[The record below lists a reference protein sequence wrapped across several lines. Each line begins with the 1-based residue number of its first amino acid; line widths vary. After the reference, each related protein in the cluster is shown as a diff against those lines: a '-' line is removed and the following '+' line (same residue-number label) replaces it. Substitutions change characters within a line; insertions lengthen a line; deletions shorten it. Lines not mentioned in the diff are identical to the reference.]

1 MKKNCFAK
9 NCFKIFKLFITALT
23 LGSIFNFQSLAAEQ
37 SLEGKTALFIG
48 DSIAAGWRDDRNG
61 GAYKNSS
68 SVTDGR
74 GWSRRLR
81 LDYGLD
87 AENASVA
94 GASFK
99 RIDNRARIVEQ
110 LHNNKFKEYD
120 YVIMEGGFNDAM
132 GENKTP
138 ASPDTATPIGKVSY
152 SFSLD
157 DFDTS
162 TFAGALEE
170 LFYYAKSY
178 FDGAKLGFIITYST
192 PLSKYGGYTANAA
205 KMKEYWDTAK
215 QICDKW
221 DIAYLDLFSGKTAD
235 GKSYSNDIL
244 KTSSTAYFPGGND
257 QIHLNSAGYD
267 VISPYIAEW
276 MKTLNG
282 GTSQGGSGSNNSS
295 GSSIISGNSS
305 SGNIDGGNFS
315 SGSSASGSSLSS
327 YGGQSQNQTSA
338 SGLDTSSAESDFS
351 DKSEEASQS
360 KDVFQSAVSSDT
372 DGHSSAASAVG
383 SEDSEEKKKGLSV
396 TAVILIS
403 AGLFVV
409 AAGGTVGI
417 LFLINK
423 KHG

>member
-1 MKKNCFAK
+1 MKKT
-9 NCFKIFKLFITALT
+9 CFKIFTLFITALT
-23 LGSIFNFQSLAAEQ
+23 LGSIFSLQSLAAEQ

-61 GAYKNSS
+61 GAYENSS
-68 SVTDGR
+68 SVTYGR

-81 LDYGLD
+81 LDYGLG

-110 LHNNKFKEYD
+110 LHNNKSKEYD

-138 ASPDTATPIGKVSY
+138 ASPETATPVGKVSS

-221 DIAYLDLFSGKTAD
+221 DIAYLDLFSGKAAD

-244 KTSSTAYFPGGND
+244 KTSSTSYFPGGND

-276 MKTLNG
+276 MKTLNS
-282 GTSQGGSGSNNSS
+282 GTSQGGGGSNSSS
-295 GSSIISGNSS
+295 GSSTSSGNSS
-305 SGNIDGGNFS
+305 SGNTGGGNSS
-315 SGSSASGSSLSS
+315 SGASTAGSSLSS
-327 YGGQSQNQTSA
+327 SGGQSQNQTSA
-338 SGLDTSSAESDFS
+338 SGSGTSSAGSDFS
-351 DKSEEASQS
+351 DKSEEALQS
-360 KDVFQSAVSSDT
+360 EGSSQSAVSSDT
-372 DGHSSAASAVG
+372 DSHSSAASAVG
-383 SEDSEEKKKGLSV
+383 GEDSEEKKKGLSV

>member
-1 MKKNCFAK
+1 MKKT
-9 NCFKIFKLFITALT
+9 CFKIFTLFITALT
-23 LGSIFNFQSLAAEQ
+23 LGSIFNMQSLAAEQ

-61 GAYKNSS
+61 GPYKNSS

-87 AENASVA
+87 AENVSVA

-110 LHNNKFKEYD
+110 LHNNKSKEYD

-138 ASPDTATPIGKVSY
+138 ASPETATPVGKVSS

-170 LFYYAKSY
+170 LFYYAKSD
-178 FDGAKLGFIITYST
+178 FGGAKLGFIITYST

-221 DIAYLDLFSGKTAD
+221 DIAYLDLFSGRAAD

-244 KTSSTAYFPGGND
+244 KTSSTSYFPGGND

-276 MKTLNG
+276 MKTLNS
-282 GTSQGGSGSNNSS
+282 GTSQGGGGSNSSS
-295 GSSIISGNSS
+295 GSSTSSGNSS
-305 SGNIDGGNFS
+305 SGNTGGGNSS
-315 SGSSASGSSLSS
+315 SGASTAGSSLSS
-327 YGGQSQNQTSA
+327 SGGQSQNQTSA
-338 SGLDTSSAESDFS
+338 SGSGTSSAGSDSS

-360 KDVFQSAVSSDT
+360 EGSSQSAVSSDT
-372 DGHSSAASAVG
+372 DSHSSAASAVG
-383 SEDSEEKKKGLSV
+383 GEDSEEKKKGLSV

>member
-1 MKKNCFAK
+1 MKKT
-9 NCFKIFKLFITALT
+9 CFKIFTLFITALT
-23 LGSIFNFQSLAAEQ
+23 LGSIFNMQSLAAEQ

-61 GAYKNSS
+61 GPYKNSS

-87 AENASVA
+87 AENVSVA

-110 LHNNKFKEYD
+110 LHNNKSKEYD

-138 ASPDTATPIGKVSY
+138 ASPETATPVGKVSS

-221 DIAYLDLFSGKTAD
+221 DIAYLDLFSGKAAD

-244 KTSSTAYFPGGND
+244 KTSSTSYFPGGND

-276 MKTLNG
+276 MKTLNS
-282 GTSQGGSGSNNSS
+282 GTSQGGGGSNSSS
-295 GSSIISGNSS
+295 GSSTSSGNSS
-305 SGNIDGGNFS
+305 SGNTGGGNSS
-315 SGSSASGSSLSS
+315 SGASTAGSSLSS
-327 YGGQSQNQTSA
+327 SGGQSQNQTSA
-338 SGLDTSSAESDFS
+338 SGSGTSSAGSDFS
-351 DKSEEASQS
+351 DKSEEALQS
-360 KDVFQSAVSSDT
+360 EGSSQSAVSSDT
-372 DGHSSAASAVG
+372 DSHSSAASAVG
-383 SEDSEEKKKGLSV
+383 NEDSEEKKKGLSV